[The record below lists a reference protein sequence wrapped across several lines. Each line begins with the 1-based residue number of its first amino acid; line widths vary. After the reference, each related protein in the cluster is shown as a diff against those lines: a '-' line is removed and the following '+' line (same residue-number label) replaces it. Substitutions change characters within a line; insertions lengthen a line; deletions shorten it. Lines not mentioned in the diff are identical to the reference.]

1 MEGEAESSLRKIFLE
16 ATTNSPSCILLDDFD
31 LLCPQRSSS
40 NASEL
45 QKRLVTCF
53 LSLVD
58 ELNANTTAQVLLLA
72 CTTKPLD
79 IDEAAKRAGRIDVE
93 FELVNPAEDD
103 RKEILTFLL
112 SQNKNNTNTNDNRL
126 HILEDEDS
134 LDILRQKEENPED
147 PGSVYYYIFR
157 KTIHET
163 AKLAHGMVG
172 ADLLQLIKESFYYC
186 CLRNNNNKSDE
197 LSKHLENLTI
207 DERKEEKEKVGI
219 QRRAF
224 IELSFD
230 NMSNALK
237 KVSPSSLREV
247 TVEVPTVRWTDIG
260 GMESVKQ
267 SLRQVIELPLKHPEL
282 FKNSG
287 LTPLKGIL
295 LYGPPGCSKT
305 LMAKAVAT
313 ETSMNFLA
321 GKKLFTI
328 LHCFC

>member
-1 MEGEAESSLRKIFLE
+1 
-16 ATTNSPSCILLDDFD
+16 
-31 LLCPQRSSS
+31 
-40 NASEL
+40 
-45 QKRLVTCF
+45 

-58 ELNANTTAQVLLLA
+58 ELNANTTTAQVLLLA

-93 FELVNPAEDD
+93 FELVNPSEDD

-112 SQNKNNTNTNDNRL
+112 SQNKDNNSKNRF

-134 LDILRQKEENPED
+134 LEILRQEESPED
-147 PGSVYYYIFR
+147 PGSVYYIFR
-157 KTIHET
+157 KTIQET

-172 ADLLQLIKESFYYC
+172 ADLLQLIKESFCYC
-186 CLRNNNNKSDE
+186 CLRNNDNNQSDD
-197 LSKHLENLTI
+197 LSSRLENLTI
-207 DERKEEKEKVGI
+207 EERKEEKEKVGVR
-219 QRRAF
+219 RRAF
-224 IELSFD
+224 IEVSFD
-230 NMSNALK
+230 DMSNALK

-305 LMAKAVAT
+305 LMTKAVAT

-321 GKKLFTI
+321 GIYVYTVLLI
-328 LHCFC
+328 V